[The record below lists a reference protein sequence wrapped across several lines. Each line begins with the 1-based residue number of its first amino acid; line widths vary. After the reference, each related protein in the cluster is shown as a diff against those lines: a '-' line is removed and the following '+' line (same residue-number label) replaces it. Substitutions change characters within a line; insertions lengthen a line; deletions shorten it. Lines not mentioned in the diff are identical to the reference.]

1 LEETTMP
8 LQSEL
13 FSGDPKLENA
23 AVHDSAHILPGSS
36 GPHIEKIQVAL
47 MLLDS
52 ASIATSE
59 LAADSYGATTAAA
72 VLAYKRERNIINLS
86 YQSTA
91 DNIVGR
97 MTIASLDSEIAARN
111 AIQKR
116 SGCDYAPVGRPK
128 RKQHFFAFAASG
140 LELVN
145 AGTPAASSTLDMALA
160 AVPAALA
167 MRNKAMQALDE
178 LTKASK
184 TKLSALCL
192 EALKR
197 HYKVSAAADVDRV
210 AREVRI
216 SLAKVTSRLL
226 SARAWLRQGQG
237 GGFAETPQPRDGHT
251 YIMQGYSVAGRL
263 MRPTILIHEAF
274 HDLDR
279 FNEDQGGNPAKDGG
293 VKYHLNDTTTQ
304 LKNAYAMSQF
314 VLHISEEQ
322 EKILNDT
329 D

>member
-1 LEETTMP
+1 MP
-8 LQSEL
+8 LRSEL
-13 FSGDPKLENA
+13 FRGDHKLENA

-36 GPHIEKIQVAL
+36 GPHVEKIQVAL

-52 ASIATSE
+52 TSIAESE
-59 LAADSYGATTAAA
+59 LAADRYGETTAAA
-72 VLAYKRERNIINLS
+72 VLAYKRKRNIINRS

-97 MTIASLDSEIAARN
+97 MTIASLDSEMTGRSAL
-111 AIQKR
+111 QKR
-116 SGCDYAPVGRPK
+116 SGCDYVPAGKPK
-128 RKQHFFAFAASG
+128 RKQLFFAFASSG
-140 LELVN
+140 PELLNVS
-145 AGTPAASSTLDMALA
+145 TPAARSTLDMALA
-160 AVPAALA
+160 EVPAALT
-167 MRNKAMQALDE
+167 MRNKAKQALDD
-178 LTKASK
+178 LIAGAN

-210 AREVRI
+210 AREVRN
-216 SLAKVTSRLL
+216 SLAQVVSRLL

-237 GGFAETPQPRDGHT
+237 GGFAETPTPRDGHS

-263 MRPTILIHEAF
+263 LRPTILIHEAF
-274 HDLDR
+274 HDLSD
-279 FNEDQGGNPAKDGG
+279 FNQDFGGNPANDRGA
-293 VKYHLNDTTTQ
+293 KYHQNDTNTQ
-304 LKNAYAMSQF
+304 LENAYAMSQF

-322 EKILNDT
+322 EKILSDT